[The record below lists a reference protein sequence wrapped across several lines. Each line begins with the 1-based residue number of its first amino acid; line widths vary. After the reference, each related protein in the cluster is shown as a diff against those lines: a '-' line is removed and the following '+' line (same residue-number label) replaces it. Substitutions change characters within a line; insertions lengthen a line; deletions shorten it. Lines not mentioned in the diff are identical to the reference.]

1 MLELNKI
8 YQMDCL
14 EGLKLLDD
22 NSIDL
27 IITSPP
33 YNKGINGKTN
43 KGEIWNKTID
53 YNDDISNDSMP
64 EEEYQN

>member
-1 MLELNKI
+1 MLARNRI
-8 YQMDCL
+8 YQLDVL
-14 EGLKLLDD
+14 DGLKSLDD
-22 NSIDL
+22 KSIDL

-64 EEEYQN
+64 